1 MRKLLLISTLFLT
14 SILNAQNPILTDSLE
29 QKLKIYFETV
39 KPELF
44 RYSGLAFYGE
54 EQTNFSKN
62 QIDRELNL
70 YRQIKNSDLIKK
82 PTSDVF
88 ALCHNILI
96 HSQDTGRIFLKELNK
111 PTKNENI
118 LGNLIV
124 EIIFNGEYGEKLALA
139 NLESKDEEW
148 SETWSNYLSSFA
160 IYESSLERII
170 KVFNQTKNNAIKE
183 NLIDAIMYISNLNSK
198 ELIKNIIETTS
209 DDDIQTKAIFAFAE
223 LGGYAS
229 IQYLQGVKAIGQK
242 SKDEKESSI
251 SWLKKETSVKNNFGT
266 KVSNDIDFIN
276 RFGDIRSPAIVWL
289 DKKGLLDNKVAT
301 KPKQLTNED
310 KNELLNLLLKSK
322 GFGLEAVKA
331 QLFLSIQQSDL
342 DKLLELRQV
351 CNYSPSSF
359 TKGRQ
364 KTIGILVRHLR
375 KTRS

>member
-1 MRKLLLISTLFLT
+1 MRKLLLITSLFLT
-14 SILNAQNPILTDSLE
+14 SILNAQNSISTDSLE
-29 QKLKIYFETV
+29 RKLKIYFETV

-62 QIDRELNL
+62 QIDKELNL
-70 YRQIKNSDLIKK
+70 YRQIKNSALINK
-82 PTSDVF
+82 PTSNVF

-96 HSQDTGRIFLKELNK
+96 HSQDTGRLFLKELNK

-118 LGNLIV
+118 LGNIIT
-124 EIIFNGEYGEKLALA
+124 EIIFTGEYGEKLALD
-139 NLESKDEEW
+139 NLESKNEEW
-148 SETWSNYLSSFA
+148 SETWSGYLSLFS

-170 KVFNQTKNNAIKE
+170 KVFDKTKSNAIKE
-183 NLIDAIMYISNLNSK
+183 NLIDAIMYIGNPDSK
-198 ELIKNIIETTS
+198 GLIKNIIETTI

-223 LGGYAS
+223 LGGYES
-229 IQYLQGVKAIGQK
+229 IKYLQSVKTVGQK
-242 SKDEKESSI
+242 SKDEKKSSI
-251 SWLKKETSVKNNFGT
+251 SWLKKETSAKNKFGIE
-266 KVSNDIDFIN
+266 VSNDIDFIN
-276 RFGDIRSPAIVWL
+276 RFGDIKSPAIVWL
-289 DKKGLLDNKVAT
+289 DKKGLLNDKVVT
-301 KPKQLTNED
+301 KPKQMINED
-310 KNELLNLLLKSK
+310 KNEILNLLLKSK
-322 GFGLEAVKA
+322 GFGIEAVKA

-364 KTIGILVRHLR
+364 KTLGILIRYLR